1 MSANCGDSH
10 CSTSQAD
17 SPAYRRVLWACL
29 IANAIMF
36 VVQIIAS
43 HLAHSVALLA
53 NSLDF
58 LSDAANYGISIYVLG
73 HSLAVKAKASIF
85 KGASLGLIGL
95 WAAYETFRQAFEP
108 VVPEPILMTVISI
121 IALAVNVGC
130 AVLLYRYRSGNSN
143 TQSVWLCSR
152 NDALGNIA
160 VMFAA
165 GGVFAFASVW
175 PDVIV
180 AAILGW
186 LAISAAW
193 QILSAARKELS
204 LPKSTPTASL

>member
-1 MSANCGDSH
+1 MSANCNDSH
-10 CSTSQAD
+10 CSTSVD
-17 SPAYRRVLWACL
+17 SPVYRKVLWICL
-29 IANAIMF
+29 AANAIMF
-36 VVQIIAS
+36 VVQIVAS
-43 HLAHSVALLA
+43 YFAHSVALLA

-73 HSLAVKAKASIF
+73 HTLSVKAKASIF
-85 KGASLGLIGL
+85 KGLSLGLVGV
-95 WAAYETFRQAFEP
+95 WTAYETFRQAFDP
-108 VVPEPILMTVISI
+108 VVPEPGIMTVVSLV
-121 IALAVNVGC
+121 ALAVNVGC
-130 AVLLYRYRSGNSN
+130 AVLLYRYRAGDSN
-143 TQSVWLCSR
+143 AKSVWLCSR

-193 QILSAARKELS
+193 QIVQAARKEM
-204 LPKSTPTASL
+204 KTA

>member
-1 MSANCGDSH
+1 MSGCHDNCGS
-10 CSTSQAD
+10 SQLEPTS
-17 SPAYRRVLWACL
+17 AYRKILWICL
-29 IANAIMF
+29 IANAAMF
-36 VVQIIAS
+36 VVQLIAS
-43 HLAHSVALLA
+43 YFAHSVALMA

-73 HSLAVKAKASIF
+73 HTLSVKAKASIF
-85 KGASLGLIGL
+85 KGLSLGLVGV
-95 WAAYETFRQAFEP
+95 WTAYETFRQAFEQ
-108 VVPEPILMTVISI
+108 VMPEPGIMTVVSI
-121 IALAVNVGC
+121 VALAVNIGC
-130 AVLLYRYRSGNSN
+130 AILLYRYRAGDSN

-165 GGVFAFASVW
+165 GGVFAFANVW

-180 AAILGW
+180 AAVLGW

-193 QILSAARKELS
+193 QIVRAAQKEM
-204 LPKSTPTASL
+204 KA